1 MKNSIKIIIAA
12 AIISLSSITS
22 CKKPQNIDSSYAYAS
37 FKTECLGTELDGTV
51 MLRTWGK
58 GTNKADAIEQAR
70 KNAVRDVI
78 FNGITDGSAECN
90 KKPLILEVNAQE
102 KYEYYFNQFFATG
115 GAYTKYVVA
124 NEKRTSRITAK
135 TSSLENWSVVVDVDR
150 AALRQR
156 LVEDNIIKP

>member
-37 FKTECLGTELDGTV
+37 FKTECLGTELDGSV

-70 KNAVRDVI
+70 KNAVRDII

-115 GAYTKYVVA
+115 GAPPGVHQA
-124 NEKRTSRITAK
+124 CGRSRIHSTQ
-135 TSSLENWSVVVDVDR
+135 EMR
-150 AALRQR
+150 AGLCRRGRCA
-156 LVEDNIIKP
+156 VFS